1 MVRADGLTRSTIAMQ
16 FLLRLFACTLLLPL
30 PAVTVHAQS
39 IILQP
44 AVVPLSGK
52 HGEGVSHTLTLRNDS
67 GQAMDFALQ
76 AQDVVVRDGAR
87 VFVDAGRIEN
97 SVAATA
103 VFNPPTVHV
112 PPHSTASVQAMFTL
126 PAATQQ
132 RAVVAMFRGTTR
144 VKTGGRDATLSL
156 GTLFTFT
163 LSDRI
168 SVAAGPLRADPPSA
182 NTNAL
187 LRARLD
193 NNGAE
198 PVVPAGVAVLVDA
211 RGGQAGKA
219 AFTPRRLLPGEAA
232 DFSAEYP
239 GDLPP
244 GLYNAIAT
252 FDIGG
257 RAVTLTAPLRVE

>member
-1 MVRADGLTRSTIAMQ
+1 MKS
-16 FLLRLFACTLLLPL
+16 LLRLFACVLLLPL
-30 PAVTVHAQS
+30 APATAHAQS

-52 HGEGVSHTLTLRNDS
+52 HGAGVSHILTLRNDS
-67 GQAMDFALQ
+67 DQAMDFMLQ

-87 VFVDAGRIEN
+87 VFVDAGRVEN

-103 VFNPPTVHV
+103 VFDPPAVHV
-112 PPHSTASVQAMFTL
+112 APHSTASVQARFTL
-126 PAATQQ
+126 PAVTQQ
-132 RAVVAMFRGTTR
+132 RAVVAMFRGTSR
-144 VKTGGRDATLSL
+144 VKTSGRDATLSL

-163 LSDRI
+163 LSDGI
-168 SVAAGPLRADPPSA
+168 SVAPGPLRADPPTA
-182 NTNAL
+182 NANAL
-187 LRARLD
+187 LRTRLD

-198 PVVPAGVAVLVDA
+198 PVVPTGVAVLVDA

-232 DFSAEYP
+232 EFSAEYP